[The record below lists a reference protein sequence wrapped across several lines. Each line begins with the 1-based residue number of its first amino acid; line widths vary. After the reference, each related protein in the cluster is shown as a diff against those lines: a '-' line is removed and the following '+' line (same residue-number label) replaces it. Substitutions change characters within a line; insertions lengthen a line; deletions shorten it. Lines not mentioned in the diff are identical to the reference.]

1 MAATRKVRDSAK
13 SKRSARRRG
22 AAGGGEGKSKGK
34 QSGKP
39 GIEYSEAV
47 ISNIIANGGASK
59 HTVPDEALL
68 FGATVSALGSNIND
82 MHYKAGMSVG
92 KSLYKVSS
100 AANSYS
106 STEESVDGLVSFLK
120 AAGHKNT
127 TYQAFPDKVEIT
139 MHRDGAPKI
148 GANLHSFEA
157 GVMSGYL
164 SASERRHVPV
174 SEVACAH
181 NGSDRCRFATVSFN
195 RKPVPDSR
203 KALSALAEHIAEN
216 SRTANYYS
224 RSHGEVS
231 HVYHSLSAPLLGDR
245 EYSEQMKS
253 IAGYLG
259 NEVGGKLFN
268 SYNKNRHGNHVVDIA
283 HTIRLLNFGN
293 PIVESILPF
302 HMSVAFDELNSKK
315 EFVDVA
321 MSFIDG
327 LIMSGLRT
335 SVQATERVEDGSYV
349 VDIKETNL
357 RERRK

>member
-1 MAATRKVRDSAK
+1 MATRKGRDSAK
-13 SKRSARRRG
+13 SRRNARRSAASGGKDKDRG
-22 AAGGGEGKSKGK
+22 KWIS
-34 QSGKP
+34 SDKP
-39 GIEYSEAV
+39 GVEYSEAV
-47 ISNIIANGGASK
+47 ISNIIANSGK

-68 FGATVSALGSNIND
+68 FGATVSALGNGINE
-82 MHYKAGMSVG
+82 MHYKAGMSIG

-100 AANSYS
+100 AANNYS
-106 STEESVDGLVSFLK
+106 STEESVDGLVSFLE

-139 MHRDGAPKI
+139 MYRNGAPKI

-181 NGSDRCRFATVSFN
+181 NGSEKCRFATVSFN
-195 RKPVPDSR
+195 RKTLPDSR
-203 KALSALAEHIAEN
+203 KALSTLAEHIAEN
-216 SRTANYYS
+216 SRTANYYN
-224 RSHGEVS
+224 RDHGAVSHG
-231 HVYHSLSAPLLGDR
+231 YHALSSPLLNDHDYAG
-245 EYSEQMKS
+245 ELKG
-253 IAGYLG
+253 IAGFLG
-259 NEVGGKLFN
+259 SEVGSKLFS
-268 SYNKNRHGNHVVDIA
+268 SYNKNRHGNHIVDLA

-293 PIVESILPF
+293 PIVESIMPF

-321 MSFIDG
+321 MSFIDS
-327 LIMSGLRT
+327 LITSGLHT
-335 SVQATERVEDGSYV
+335 SVEATERVEDGSYV

-357 RERRK
+357 RERRR